1 MAPTRDETKD
11 ERLHVRLSY
20 ADNGLIRQAAE
31 AEHVSLSEF
40 VIRSAR
46 SEAVRVLADRTS
58 SVIAAAEWDA
68 LDARLTGPGAVK
80 PELARLFAKPSPFD
94 S

>member
-1 MAPTRDETKD
+1 MSSARDETKD
-11 ERLHVRLSY
+11 ERLHLRLSY
-20 ADNGLIRQAAE
+20 ADNGLIRQAADTL
-31 AEHVSLSEF
+31 HVSLTEF

-46 SEAVRVLADRTS
+46 SEAAHVLAGRTS
-58 SVIAAAEWDA
+58 AVIAPSEWDA
-68 LDARLTGPGAVK
+68 IEARLLQPGVVK

>member
-11 ERLHVRLSY
+11 GRLHMRLSS

-58 SVIAAAEWDA
+58 AVIAASDWDA
-68 LDARLTGPGAVK
+68 IEARLVQPGEVK
-80 PELARLFAKPSPFD
+80 PGLARLFAKPSPFE